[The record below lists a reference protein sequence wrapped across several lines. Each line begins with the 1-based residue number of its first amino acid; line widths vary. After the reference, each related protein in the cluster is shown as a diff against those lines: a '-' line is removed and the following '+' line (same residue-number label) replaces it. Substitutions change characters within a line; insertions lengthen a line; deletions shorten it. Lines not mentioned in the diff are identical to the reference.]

1 MKYRKT
7 NPKEA
12 FDTPRI
18 APDIPTD
25 LSELED
31 AIQLFRERE
40 IIIQEKTISDLTI
53 GTMPD
58 RTLRIE
64 NCVLKRVN
72 FAASSFN
79 GFRLKDVR
87 LLECDLAN
95 TNMVGMIALRV
106 EFQNCRLTGF
116 RANECDFQHM
126 LIAGGDAGYSQFR
139 LGKFKSTVFESCNFA
154 DADFHDADLRG
165 TVIQH
170 CNLRNAEMSGAK
182 LEHADLRGS
191 QLEGLQAR
199 ADDLKGAIVDPAQA
213 MVLAEIMGLKI
224 R

>member
-7 NPKEA
+7 NPQEA

-79 GFRLKDVR
+79 VFRLKDVR

-139 LGKFKSTVFESCNFA
+139 LGEFKSTVFESCNFA